1 MHSSK
6 SAQPLWGIDR
16 TANIQFIAIRNRDK
30 SFLLLLQ
37 IETTDRFVLF
47 QIEIPLFFLASKGL
61 KSVKMIHFKAK
72 RNTFT

>member
-16 TANIQFIAIRNRDK
+16 TGNIQFISIRNRDK

-37 IETTDRFVLF
+37 IETTDRFCSVSNRDS
-47 QIEIPLFFLASKGL
+47 PFFPCL
-61 KSVKMIHFKAK
+61 KRIKISE
-72 RNTFT
+72 NDTF